1 MGCHEL
7 YDFAL
12 QISCPYESRWESP
25 RKRFSEPLSSHCFD
39 AEVHLLGLI
48 PLLHPRSVPWRF
60 QCVQESGLSHLPLR
74 AVKFMTSGLSSA
86 QPCPWKPLSPAC
98 LLLREEYSHSSLG
111 QMCMSE
117 YCSHVLEPHQVEIF
131 LSGNTCTKPPE
142 HHSSASP
149 AGNML
154 RTHSSLR
161 ICTAA

>member
-1 MGCHEL
+1 MGVPKKEIL
-7 YDFAL
+7 GT
-12 QISCPYESRWESP
+12 PV
-25 RKRFSEPLSSHCFD
+25 FS
-39 AEVHLLGLI
+39 LLWCWGTSARLI
-48 PLLHPRSVPWRF
+48 PLLHPRSVPGRF

-86 QPCPWKPLSPAC
+86 QACPWKPLSPAC

-117 YCSHVLEPHQVEIF
+117 YCSHVLEPHQVETF

-149 AGNML
+149 AVNML
-154 RTHSSLR
+154 RTH
-161 ICTAA
+161 TAAYGYAQLPNAKSLL